1 MLAALMQVAGRYRI
15 LAQVAADFLGAMAA
29 VFVAAALRSDLW
41 LGQLEP
47 SVLGLFGLA
56 SAAMNAL
63 LGLSTGLYRRR
74 YRYGSFEEVGA
85 MAKSAVALA
94 AVGTLLN
101 LTVLGSSV
109 PRSTPLIAAIL
120 TGTGMA
126 MLRYVWRSGVEKLSR
141 PTTMTSEPA
150 IIFGAGAG
158 ADQLLMSMLRDPH
171 SPYVPVALLDD
182 DLSKR
187 RLTVRGVRVSG
198 DRTDIARVA
207 AEHDATTII
216 IAIPSADGPLIRDLA
231 DLASDARL
239 AVRVLPSVGELLDGA
254 VGLRDLRR
262 ASIADLLGRREI
274 DTSLESVAGYL
285 TGRRVLITGA
295 GGSIGSELARQ
306 VGRFAPAELIL
317 LDRDESALHAVQL
330 SIHGRAILDGDDTVI
345 ADIRD
350 RGRMRQVFAQHQPEV
365 VFHAAALKHLS
376 LLERHPSE
384 GIKTN
389 IYGTLALLETALD
402 AGVQRFVNISTDKAV
417 NPINVLGATKRIS
430 ERLTA
435 WASGQGNGTYLSVR
449 FGNVLGSRGSALT
462 TFRAQIATGGPVTVT
477 DRDVTRYFM
486 TIEEAVQL
494 IIQAGALGRDGE
506 ALVLD
511 MGQPVRIEDL
521 VRRLIDEAGG
531 GVDVVYT
538 GLCSGEKLHE
548 ELFGDGELDER
559 PLHPLV
565 SHVNVPWL
573 DPVFVTE
580 TLGRL
585 GDEDHFGECLRA
597 LSATEGFGAYAES

>member
-1 MLAALMQVAGRYRI
+1 M
-15 LAQVAADFLGAMAA
+15 
-29 VFVAAALRSDLW
+29 
-41 LGQLEP
+41 
-47 SVLGLFGLA
+47 
-56 SAAMNAL
+56 
-63 LGLSTGLYRRR
+63 
-74 YRYGSFEEVGA
+74 
-85 MAKSAVALA
+85 
-94 AVGTLLN
+94 
-101 LTVLGSSV
+101 
-109 PRSTPLIAAIL
+109 
-120 TGTGMA
+120 
-126 MLRYVWRSGVEKLSR
+126 
-141 PTTMTSEPA
+141 
-150 IIFGAGAG
+150 
-158 ADQLLMSMLRDPH
+158 
-171 SPYVPVALLDD
+171 
-182 DLSKR
+182 
-187 RLTVRGVRVSG
+187 
-198 DRTDIARVA
+198 
-207 AEHDATTII
+207 
-216 IAIPSADGPLIRDLA
+216 
-231 DLASDARL
+231 
-239 AVRVLPSVGELLDGA
+239 
-254 VGLRDLRR
+254 
-262 ASIADLLGRREI
+262 
-274 DTSLESVAGYL
+274 
-285 TGRRVLITGA
+285 
-295 GGSIGSELARQ
+295 
-306 VGRFAPAELIL
+306 
-317 LDRDESALHAVQL
+317 
-330 SIHGRAILDGDDTVI
+330 
-345 ADIRD
+345 
-350 RGRMRQVFAQHQPEV
+350 
-365 VFHAAALKHLS
+365 
-376 LLERHPSE
+376 
-384 GIKTN
+384 
-389 IYGTLALLETALD
+389 
-402 AGVQRFVNISTDKAV
+402 NISTDKAA
-417 NPINVLGATKRIS
+417 NPSSVLGETKRIN

-435 WASGQGNGTYLSVR
+435 WASGQGDGTYLSVR